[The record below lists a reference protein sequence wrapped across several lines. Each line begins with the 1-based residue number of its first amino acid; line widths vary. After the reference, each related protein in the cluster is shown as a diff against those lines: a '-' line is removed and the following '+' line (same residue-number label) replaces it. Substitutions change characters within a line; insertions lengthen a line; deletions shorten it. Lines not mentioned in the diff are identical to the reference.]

1 MAKTLEEY
9 LRENPN
15 LKLGQADMDLGRQNF
30 GALEEII
37 KARQDWAN
45 ATTKEEKDAAHN
57 RAENIRK
64 YYGSYSGGTDG
75 MGGQYSPTYVKPSSA
90 AQEDNIQAIFDRLNG
105 AYKGNA
111 PTWTPK
117 YESEIEDILDEIGNR
132 DPFEYDLM
140 DDPMYQ
146 QYRDSYIREGKRAME
161 DTAAQT
167 AAMTGGYGSTYGATA
182 AQQSYD
188 RYLEGLNDVVPQLEQ
203 NAYGRY
209 RDELGD
215 LYNQMGA
222 LQQEESRL
230 FGQYATERGFSQADR
245 DFAYNAMLA
254 TMNQNN
260 YENEFDRGIFES
272 DRDFDFNESNTKWQ
286 MTQEERQNA
295 IDNALAIGDIEAL
308 KELGYDTRYLEFL
321 QQVERAQGNAAIRQ
335 AQQAYTAGKR
345 SSSSSKKSSSS
356 KSSGSSSG
364 TKSSGSTGSGTSS
377 DTGKTTNGYTFL
389 YMNYK
394 VLGDTPEFEQKA
406 AELIQKGM
414 VTKEDYEKFKAKYGD

>member
-9 LRENPN
+9 LKENPN
-15 LKLGQADMDLGRQNF
+15 LSISQADMDLGRQNF

-37 KARQDWAN
+37 KARQDWEN

-57 RAENIRK
+57 RAETIRK
-64 YYGSYSGGTDG
+64 YYGNYSGGTDG
-75 MGGQYSPTYVKPSSA
+75 MSGQYSPTYVKPSSA
-90 AQEDNIQAIFDRLNG
+90 ANEDNIQAIFDRLNG
-105 AYKGNA
+105 SYKGNA

-132 DPFEYDLM
+132 DPFEYELTE
-140 DDPMYQ
+140 DPMYQ
-146 QYRDSYIREGKRAME
+146 QYRDQYIREGKRAME

-203 NAYGRY
+203 TAYGRY

-215 LYNQMGA
+215 LFDEMTA
-222 LQQEESRL
+222 LQQEENRL

-245 DFAYNAMLA
+245 DFAYNAMVA
-254 TMNQNN
+254 AMGQNN

-272 DRDFDFNESNTKWQ
+272 DRDFDFNEGTTKWQ
-286 MTQEERQNA
+286 MTKEERQNA

-335 AQQAYTAGKR
+335 AQQAYTAGKS

-364 TKSSGSTGSGTSS
+364 TKYYKTGDGDNGNEKKIVNQHTEDSVYVAGY
-377 DTGKTTNGYTFL
+377 GEITND
-389 YMNYK
+389 
-394 VLGDTPEFEQKA
+394 VL
-406 AELIQKGM
+406 
-414 VTKEDYEKFKAKYGD
+414 EDYLEKGYIRETVVGNNIYYTAAR

>member
-9 LRENPN
+9 LKENPN

-75 MGGQYSPTYVKPSSA
+75 MSGQYSPTYVKPSSA

-230 FGQYATERGFSQADR
+230 FGQYATERGFSQQDR

-254 TMNQNN
+254 AMGQNN

-295 IDNALAIGDIEAL
+295 IDNALAIGDIGKL
-308 KELGYDTRYLEFL
+308 KELGYNTRYLEFL

>member
-9 LRENPN
+9 LKENPN

-37 KARQDWAN
+37 KARQDWAD
-45 ATTKEEKDAAHN
+45 ATTQEEKDAAHN

-75 MGGQYSPTYVKPSSA
+75 MSGQYSPTYVKPSSA
-90 AQEDNIQAIFDRLNG
+90 ANEDNIQAIFDRLNG

-117 YESEIEDILDEIGNR
+117 YESEIEDILGEIG
-132 DPFEYDLM
+132 DYGPFEYDLM
-140 DDPMYQ
+140 GDPMYQ
-146 QYRDSYIREGKRAME
+146 QYRDQYIREGDRAMK

-203 NAYGRY
+203 TAYGRY
-209 RDELGD
+209 RDELSD
-215 LYNQMGA
+215 LYNQMSA

-230 FGQYATERGFSQADR
+230 FGKYATERGFSQADR
-245 DFAYNAMLA
+245 DFAYNAMVA
-254 TMNQNN
+254 AMGQNN

-272 DRDFDFNESNTKWQ
+272 DRDFDFNADYTDWQ
-286 MTQEERQNA
+286 KDQTERQAA
-295 IDNALAIGDIEAL
+295 IENALAIGDYSAL
-308 KELGYDTRYLEFL
+308 KELGYNTSYLDFL
-321 QQVERAQGNAAIRQ
+321 QQVERAQGNAAIKK
-335 AQQAYTAGKR
+335 AQETMSGKS

-377 DTGKTTNGYTFL
+377 NTGKTSNGYTFL

-394 VLGDTPEFEQKA
+394 VLGDTPAFEQKA

>member
-75 MGGQYSPTYVKPSSA
+75 MSGQYSPTYVKPSSA

-117 YESEIEDILDEIGNR
+117 YESEIEDILGEIG
-132 DPFEYDLM
+132 DYGPFEYDLM
-140 DDPMYQ
+140 GDPMYQ
-146 QYRDSYIREGKRAME
+146 QYRDQYIREGKRAME

-230 FGQYATERGFSQADR
+230 FNQYAAERGFSQADR

-254 TMNQNN
+254 AMNQNN

-272 DRDFDFNESNTKWQ
+272 DRDFDFNEGTTKWQ

-308 KELGYDTRYLEFL
+308 KELGYDTTYLEFL
-321 QQVERAQGNAAIRQ
+321 QQVERAQGSAAIRQ
-335 AQQAYTAGKR
+335 AQQAYTAGKS

-364 TKSSGSTGSGTSS
+364 TKSSGSTGSGISS
-377 DTGKTTNGYTFL
+377 DTGKTSNGYTFL

-414 VTKEDYEKFKAKYGD
+414 VTKEDYEKFKAKYGN

>member
-1 MAKTLEEY
+1 MAKTLEDY

-45 ATTKEEKDAAHN
+45 ATTKEERDAAHN

-64 YYGSYSGGTDG
+64 YYGNYSGGTDG
-75 MGGQYSPTYVKPSSA
+75 MSGQYSPTYVKPSSA
-90 AQEDNIQAIFDRLNG
+90 ANEDNIQAIFDRLNG

-140 DDPMYQ
+140 EDPMYQ

-203 NAYGRY
+203 TAYGRY

-230 FGQYATERGFSQADR
+230 FNQYAAERGFSQADR

-254 TMNQNN
+254 AMGQNN
-260 YENEFDRGIFES
+260 HENEFDRGIFES
-272 DRDFDFNESNTKWQ
+272 DRDFDLNEGTTKWQ

-308 KELGYDTRYLEFL
+308 KELGYDTTYLEFL

-335 AQQAYTAGKR
+335 AQQAYTAGKS

-356 KSSGSSSG
+356 KSSGSSG
-364 TKSSGSTGSGTSS
+364 TKSTNSTSADLEIQNRNNGSQVEVAGFGWLDYSKLEEMV
-377 DTGKTTNGYTFL
+377 DKGYIRETIL
-389 YMNYK
+389 DNRVYY
-394 VLGDTPEFEQKA
+394 TPA
-406 AELIQKGM
+406 R
-414 VTKEDYEKFKAKYGD
+414 

>member
-9 LRENPN
+9 LKENPN
-15 LKLGQADMDLGRQNF
+15 LKIGQADMDLGRQNF

-45 ATTKEEKDAAHN
+45 ATTKEEKDSAHN

-64 YYGSYSGGTDG
+64 YYGNYSGGADG
-75 MGGQYSPTYVKPSSA
+75 MSGQYSPTYVKPSSA
-90 AQEDNIQAIFDRLNG
+90 ANEDNIQAIFDRLNG

-146 QYRDSYIREGKRAME
+146 QYRDQYIREGKRAME

-215 LYNQMGA
+215 LFDEMTA

-245 DFAYNAMLA
+245 DFAYNAMVA
-254 TMNQNN
+254 AMGQNN

-272 DRDFDFNESNTKWQ
+272 DRDFDFNADYTDWQ
-286 MTQEERQNA
+286 KEQTERQAA
-295 IDNALAIGDIEAL
+295 IENALAIGDYSAL
-308 KELGYDTRYLEFL
+308 KELGYNTSYLDFL

-335 AQQAYTAGKR
+335 AQQAYTAAT
-345 SSSSSKKSSSS
+345 
-356 KSSGSSSG
+356 SSG
-364 TKSSGSTGSGTSS
+364 TKSTSSKSGGSGGTGSGGSGGTVSGIYNEHKMM
-377 DTGKTTNGYTFL
+377 DDGENIDWINLIGYGRVTADEL
-389 YMNYK
+389 
-394 VLGDTPEFEQKA
+394 
-406 AELIQKGM
+406 AELDEKGK
-414 VTKEDYEKFKAKYGD
+414 VVVEEINGKAFYRYKN

>member
-9 LRENPN
+9 LKENPN
-15 LKLGQADMDLGRQNF
+15 LSISQADMDLGRQNF

-37 KARQDWAN
+37 KARQDWEN

-64 YYGSYSGGTDG
+64 YYGNYSGGTDG
-75 MGGQYSPTYVKPSSA
+75 MSGQYSPTYVKPSSA
-90 AQEDNIQAIFDRLNG
+90 ANEDNIQAIFDRLNG

-117 YESEIEDILDEIGNR
+117 YESEIEDILGEIGNYG
-132 DPFEYDLM
+132 PFEYDLM

-146 QYRDSYIREGKRAME
+146 QYRDQYIREGKRAME

-215 LYNQMGA
+215 LFDEMTA

-245 DFAYNAMLA
+245 DFAYNAMVA
-254 TMNQNN
+254 AMGQNN

-272 DRDFDFNESNTKWQ
+272 DRDFDFNADYTDWQ
-286 MTQEERQNA
+286 KEQTERQAA
-295 IDNALAIGDIEAL
+295 IENALAIGDYSAL
-308 KELGYDTRYLEFL
+308 KELGYNTSYLDFL

-335 AQQAYTAGKR
+335 AQQAYTAAT
-345 SSSSSKKSSSS
+345 
-356 KSSGSSSG
+356 SSG
-364 TKSSGSTGSGTSS
+364 TKSTSSKSGGSGGTGSGGTVSGIYNEHKMM
-377 DTGKTTNGYTFL
+377 DDGENIDWINLIGYGRVTADEL
-389 YMNYK
+389 
-394 VLGDTPEFEQKA
+394 
-406 AELIQKGM
+406 AELDEKGK
-414 VTKEDYEKFKAKYGD
+414 VVVEEINGKAFYRYKN

>member
-9 LRENPN
+9 LKENPN
-15 LKLGQADMDLGRQNF
+15 LSISQADMDLGRQNF

-37 KARQDWAN
+37 KARQEWAN

-64 YYGSYSGGTDG
+64 YYGNYSGGTDG
-75 MGGQYSPTYVKPSSA
+75 MSGQYSPTYVKPSSA
-90 AQEDNIQAIFDRLNG
+90 ANEDNIQAIFDRLNG

-215 LYNQMGA
+215 MYNQMSA

-230 FGQYATERGFSQADR
+230 FNQYAAERGFSQADR

-254 TMNQNN
+254 AMNQNN

-272 DRDFDFNESNTKWQ
+272 DRDFDFNEGTTKWQ

-295 IDNALAIGDIEAL
+295 IENALAIGDIEAL
-308 KELGYDTRYLEFL
+308 KELGYDTTYLEFL

-335 AQQAYTAGKR
+335 AQQAYTKATSGGKKYYKTGDGDDDGDDDGNGDDGNGN
-345 SSSSSKKSSSS
+345 SSAKNKARAALMSV
-356 KSSGSSSG
+356 
-364 TKSSGSTGSGTSS
+364 
-377 DTGKTTNGYTFL
+377 YL
-389 YMNYK
+389 IH
-394 VLGDTPEFEQKA
+394 GDSILFDDA
-406 AELIQKGM
+406 VNNMLQKGII
-414 VTKEDYEKFKAKYGD
+414 TEQDYNDFKNSMEK

>member
-9 LRENPN
+9 LKENPN
-15 LKLGQADMDLGRQNF
+15 LSISQADMDLGRQNF

-75 MGGQYSPTYVKPSSA
+75 MSGQYSPTYVKPSSA
-90 AQEDNIQAIFDRLNG
+90 ANEDNIQAIFDRLNG

-132 DPFEYDLM
+132 DPFEYELTE
-140 DDPMYQ
+140 DPMYQ
-146 QYRDSYIREGKRAME
+146 QYRDQYIREGKRALE

-203 NAYGRY
+203 TAYGRY

-215 LYNQMGA
+215 LFDEMTA

-245 DFAYNAMLA
+245 DFAYNAMVA
-254 TMNQNN
+254 AMGQNN

-272 DRDFDFNESNTKWQ
+272 DRDFDFNEGTTKWQ

-308 KELGYDTRYLEFL
+308 KELGYDTTYLEFL

-335 AQQAYTAGKR
+335 AQQAYTAGKS

-364 TKSSGSTGSGTSS
+364 TKSSGSTGSGISS
-377 DTGKTTNGYTFL
+377 DTGKTSNGYTFL

>member
-9 LRENPN
+9 LKENQN
-15 LKLGQADMDLGRQNF
+15 LSISQADMDLGRQNF

-64 YYGSYSGGTDG
+64 YYGNYSGGTDG
-75 MGGQYSPTYVKPSSA
+75 MSGQYSPTYVKPSSA
-90 AQEDNIQAIFDRLNG
+90 ANEDNIQAIFDRLNG

-140 DDPMYQ
+140 EDPMYQ
-146 QYRDSYIREGKRAME
+146 QYRDQYIREGKRAME

-182 AQQSYD
+182 AQQGYD

-215 LYNQMGA
+215 LYNQMNA

-245 DFAYNAMLA
+245 DFAYNAMVA
-254 TMNQNN
+254 AMGQNN

-272 DRDFDFNESNTKWQ
+272 DRDFDFNEGTTKWQ

-308 KELGYDTRYLEFL
+308 KELGYDTTYLEFL
-321 QQVERAQGNAAIRQ
+321 QQVERAQGNAAMKK
-335 AQQAYTAGKR
+335 AQEALSGK
-345 SSSSSKKSSSS
+345 K
-356 KSSGSSSG
+356 
-364 TKSSGSTGSGTSS
+364 
-377 DTGKTTNGYTFL
+377 Y
-389 YMNYK
+389 YK
-394 VLGDTPEFEQKA
+394 VDDGDDDGDDGDDDGNGNSNAKNKA
-406 AELIQKGM
+406 RAALMSVYLIHGDSKLFDNAVDNMLQKGII
-414 VTKEDYEKFKAKYGD
+414 TEQDYNDFKNSMEK

>member
-15 LKLGQADMDLGRQNF
+15 LKISQADMDLGRQNF

-64 YYGSYSGGTDG
+64 YYGSYSGGADG
-75 MGGQYSPTYVKPSSA
+75 MSGQYSPTYVKPSSA
-90 AQEDNIQAIFDRLNG
+90 ANEDNIQAIFDRLNG

-215 LYNQMGA
+215 LYNQMSA

-230 FGQYATERGFSQADR
+230 FNQYAAERGFSQADR
-245 DFAYNAMLA
+245 DFAYNAMVA
-254 TMNQNN
+254 AMGQNN

-272 DRDFDFNESNTKWQ
+272 DRDFDFNEGTTKWQ

-308 KELGYDTRYLEFL
+308 KELGYDTTYLEFL

-335 AQQAYTAGKR
+335 AQQAYTAGKS

-356 KSSGSSSG
+356 KRSGSSSG

-377 DTGKTTNGYTFL
+377 NTGKTSNGYTFL

>member
-9 LRENPN
+9 LKENPN

-90 AQEDNIQAIFDRLNG
+90 ANEDNIQAIFDRLNG

-203 NAYGRY
+203 TAYGRY

-230 FGQYATERGFSQADR
+230 FGQYVTERGFSQADR

-254 TMNQNN
+254 AMGQNN

-272 DRDFDFNESNTKWQ
+272 DRDFDFNADYTDWQ
-286 MTQEERQNA
+286 KEQTERQAA
-295 IDNALAIGDIEAL
+295 IENALAIGDYSAL
-308 KELGYDTRYLEFL
+308 KELGYNTSYLDFL

-335 AQQAYTAGKR
+335 AQQAYTKAT
-345 SSSSSKKSSSS
+345 SSGTKSTSS

-364 TKSSGSTGSGTSS
+364 TNSSGSTGSGTSS

-389 YMNYK
+389 YMNYQ

-414 VTKEDYEKFKAKYGD
+414 VTKEDYEKFKAKYGN

>member
-9 LRENPN
+9 LKENPN

-45 ATTKEEKDAAHN
+45 ATTKEERDAAHN
-57 RAENIRK
+57 RAETIRK
-64 YYGSYSGGTDG
+64 YYGSYSGGADG
-75 MGGQYSPTYVKPSSA
+75 MSGQYSPTYVKPSSA
-90 AQEDNIQAIFDRLNG
+90 ANEDNIQAIFDRLNG

-146 QYRDSYIREGKRAME
+146 QYRDQYIREGKRAME

-215 LYNQMGA
+215 LFDEMTA

-245 DFAYNAMLA
+245 DFAYNAMVA
-254 TMNQNN
+254 AMGQNN

-272 DRDFDFNESNTKWQ
+272 DRDFDFNADYTDWQ
-286 MTQEERQNA
+286 KEQTERQAA
-295 IDNALAIGDIEAL
+295 IENALAIGDYSAL
-308 KELGYDTRYLEFL
+308 KELGYNTSYLDFL

-335 AQQAYTAGKR
+335 AQQAYTAAT
-345 SSSSSKKSSSS
+345 
-356 KSSGSSSG
+356 SSG
-364 TKSSGSTGSGTSS
+364 TKSTSSKSGGSGGTGSGGSGGTVSGIYNEHKMM
-377 DTGKTTNGYTFL
+377 DDGENIDWINLIGYGRVTADEL
-389 YMNYK
+389 
-394 VLGDTPEFEQKA
+394 
-406 AELIQKGM
+406 AELDEKGK
-414 VTKEDYEKFKAKYGD
+414 VVVEEINGKAFYRYKN

>member
-9 LRENPN
+9 LKENPN
-15 LKLGQADMDLGRQNF
+15 LSISQADMDLGRQNF

-64 YYGSYSGGTDG
+64 YYGNYSGGADG
-75 MGGQYSPTYVKPSSA
+75 MSGQYSPTYVKPSSA
-90 AQEDNIQAIFDRLNG
+90 ANEDNIQAIFDRLNG

-140 DDPMYQ
+140 EDPMYQ

-215 LYNQMGA
+215 LYNQMSA

-230 FGQYATERGFSQADR
+230 FNQYAAERGFSQADR
-245 DFAYNAMLA
+245 DFAYNAMVA
-254 TMNQNN
+254 AMGQNN

-272 DRDFDFNESNTKWQ
+272 DRDFDFNEGTTKWQ

-308 KELGYDTRYLEFL
+308 KELGYDTTYLEFL

-335 AQQAYTAGKR
+335 AQQAYTAGKS
-345 SSSSSKKSSSS
+345 SSSSSKKRSSS

-389 YMNYK
+389 YMNYQ

>member
-9 LRENPN
+9 LKENPN

-75 MGGQYSPTYVKPSSA
+75 MDGQYSPTYVKPSSA

-117 YESEIEDILDEIGNR
+117 YESEIEDILDEIGDY

-230 FGQYATERGFSQADR
+230 FGQYATERGFSQQDR

-254 TMNQNN
+254 AMGQNN
-260 YENEFDRGIFES
+260 YENEFDRGNFES

-295 IDNALAIGDIEAL
+295 IDNALAIGDIGKL
-308 KELGYDTRYLEFL
+308 KELGYNTRYLEFL
-321 QQVERAQGNAAIRQ
+321 Q
-335 AQQAYTAGKR
+335 
-345 SSSSSKKSSSS
+345 
-356 KSSGSSSG
+356 
-364 TKSSGSTGSGTSS
+364 
-377 DTGKTTNGYTFL
+377 
-389 YMNYK
+389 K
-394 VLGDTPEFEQKA
+394 VGL
-406 AELIQKGM
+406 
-414 VTKEDYEKFKAKYGD
+414 

>member
-9 LRENPN
+9 LKENPN
-15 LKLGQADMDLGRQNF
+15 LSISKADMDLGRQNF

-64 YYGSYSGGTDG
+64 YYGSYSGGADG
-75 MGGQYSPTYVKPSSA
+75 MDGMYKPTYVKPSSA

-140 DDPMYQ
+140 EDPMYQ
-146 QYRDSYIREGKRAME
+146 QYRDQYIREGKRAME

-230 FGQYATERGFSQADR
+230 FNQYAAERGFSQADR

-254 TMNQNN
+254 AMNQNN

-272 DRDFDFNESNTKWQ
+272 DRDFDFNEGTTKWQ

-308 KELGYDTRYLEFL
+308 KELGYDTTYLEFL

-335 AQQAYTAGKR
+335 AQQAYTAGK
-345 SSSSSKKSSSS
+345 
-356 KSSGSSSG
+356 SSGKKYYKTGDGDDDGDDDGNGDDGNGNSSAKNKARAALMSV
-364 TKSSGSTGSGTSS
+364 
-377 DTGKTTNGYTFL
+377 YL
-389 YMNYK
+389 IH
-394 VLGDTPEFEQKA
+394 GDSILFDDA
-406 AELIQKGM
+406 VNNMLQKGII
-414 VTKEDYEKFKAKYGD
+414 TEQDYNDFKNSMEK

>member
-9 LRENPN
+9 LKENPN
-15 LKLGQADMDLGRQNF
+15 LSISQADMDLGRQNF

-64 YYGSYSGGTDG
+64 YYGNYSGGTDG
-75 MGGQYSPTYVKPSSA
+75 MSGQYSPTYVKPSSA
-90 AQEDNIQAIFDRLNG
+90 ANEDNIQAIFDRLNG

-203 NAYGRY
+203 TAYGRY

-230 FGQYATERGFSQADR
+230 FNQYAAERGFSQADR

-254 TMNQNN
+254 AMGQNN

-272 DRDFDFNESNTKWQ
+272 DRDFDFNADYTDWQ
-286 MTQEERQNA
+286 KDQTERQAA
-295 IDNALAIGDIEAL
+295 IENALAIGDYSTL
-308 KELGYDTRYLEFL
+308 KELGYNTSYLDFL

-335 AQQAYTAGKR
+335 AQQAYTAGKS

-364 TKSSGSTGSGTSS
+364 TKSSGSTGSGISS
-377 DTGKTTNGYTFL
+377 DTGKTSNGYTFL

>member
-9 LRENPN
+9 LKENPN
-15 LKLGQADMDLGRQNF
+15 LSISQADMDLGRQNF

-64 YYGSYSGGTDG
+64 YYGNYSGGTDG
-75 MGGQYSPTYVKPSSA
+75 MSGQYSPTYVKPSSA
-90 AQEDNIQAIFDRLNG
+90 ANEDNIQAIFDRLNG

-132 DPFEYDLM
+132 DPFEYDLTE
-140 DDPMYQ
+140 DPMYQ

-203 NAYGRY
+203 TAYGRY

-215 LYNQMGA
+215 LFDEMTA

-254 TMNQNN
+254 AMNQNN

-272 DRDFDFNESNTKWQ
+272 DRDFDFNEGTTKWQ

-308 KELGYDTRYLEFL
+308 KELGYDTTYLEFL

-335 AQQAYTAGKR
+335 AQQAYTAGKS

-377 DTGKTTNGYTFL
+377 DTGKTSNGYTFL

>member
-9 LRENPN
+9 LKENPN
-15 LKLGQADMDLGRQNF
+15 LSISQADMDLGRQNF

-64 YYGSYSGGTDG
+64 YYGNYSGGTDG
-75 MGGQYSPTYVKPSSA
+75 MSGEYSPTYVKPSSA
-90 AQEDNIQAIFDRLNG
+90 ANEDNIQAIFDRLNG

-140 DDPMYQ
+140 EDPMYQ

-182 AQQSYD
+182 AQQGYD

-203 NAYGRY
+203 TAYGRY

-230 FGQYATERGFSQADR
+230 FNQYAAERGFSQADR
-245 DFAYNAMLA
+245 DFAYNAMVA
-254 TMNQNN
+254 AMGQNN

-272 DRDFDFNESNTKWQ
+272 DRDFDFNEGTTKWQ

-308 KELGYDTRYLEFL
+308 KELGYDTTYLEFL

-335 AQQAYTAGKR
+335 AQQAYTAGK

>member
-9 LRENPN
+9 LKENPN
-15 LKLGQADMDLGRQNF
+15 LSISQADMDLGRQNF

-37 KARQDWAN
+37 KARQDWEN

-64 YYGSYSGGTDG
+64 YYGNYSGGTDG
-75 MGGQYSPTYVKPSSA
+75 MSGQYSPTYVKPSSA
-90 AQEDNIQAIFDRLNG
+90 ANEDNIQAIFDRLNG

-146 QYRDSYIREGKRAME
+146 QYRDQYIREGKRAME

-203 NAYGRY
+203 TAYGRY

-215 LYNQMGA
+215 LFDEMTA

-245 DFAYNAMLA
+245 DFAYNAMVA
-254 TMNQNN
+254 AMGQNN

-272 DRDFDFNESNTKWQ
+272 DRDFDFNEGTTKWQ

-308 KELGYDTRYLEFL
+308 KELGYDTTYLEFL

-335 AQQAYTAGKR
+335 AQQAYTAGKS

>member
-9 LRENPN
+9 LKENPN

-45 ATTKEEKDAAHN
+45 ATTKEERDAAHN
-57 RAENIRK
+57 RAETIRK
-64 YYGSYSGGTDG
+64 YYGSYSGGADG
-75 MGGQYSPTYVKPSSA
+75 MSGQYSPTYVKPSSA
-90 AQEDNIQAIFDRLNG
+90 ANEDNIQAIFDRLNG

-146 QYRDSYIREGKRAME
+146 QYRDQYIREGKRAME

-203 NAYGRY
+203 TAYGRY
-209 RDELGD
+209 RDSLGD
-215 LYNQMGA
+215 LYNQMSA

-254 TMNQNN
+254 AMGQNN

-272 DRDFDFNESNTKWQ
+272 DRDFDFNADYTDWQ
-286 MTQEERQNA
+286 KEQTERQAA
-295 IDNALAIGDIEAL
+295 IENALAIGDYSAL
-308 KELGYDTRYLEFL
+308 KELGYNTSYLDFL

-335 AQQAYTAGKR
+335 AQQAYTAAT
-345 SSSSSKKSSSS
+345 
-356 KSSGSSSG
+356 SSG
-364 TKSSGSTGSGTSS
+364 TKSTSSKSGGSGGTGSGGSGGTVSGIYNEHKMM
-377 DTGKTTNGYTFL
+377 DDGENIDWINLIGYGRVTADEL
-389 YMNYK
+389 
-394 VLGDTPEFEQKA
+394 
-406 AELIQKGM
+406 AELDEKGK
-414 VTKEDYEKFKAKYGD
+414 VVVEEINGKAFYRYKN

>member
-9 LRENPN
+9 LKENPN
-15 LKLGQADMDLGRQNF
+15 LSISQADMDLGRQNF

-45 ATTKEEKDAAHN
+45 ATTKEERDAAHN
-57 RAENIRK
+57 RAETIRK
-64 YYGSYSGGTDG
+64 YYGNYSGGTDG
-75 MGGQYSPTYVKPSSA
+75 MSGEYSPTYVKPSSA
-90 AQEDNIQAIFDRLNG
+90 ANEDNIQAIFDRLNG

-140 DDPMYQ
+140 EDPMYQ
-146 QYRDSYIREGKRAME
+146 QYRDQYIREGKRAME

-215 LYNQMGA
+215 LYNQMSA

-254 TMNQNN
+254 AMNQNN

-272 DRDFDFNESNTKWQ
+272 DRDFDFNEGTTKWQ

-308 KELGYDTRYLEFL
+308 KELGYDTTYLEFL

-335 AQQAYTAGKR
+335 AQQAYTAGKS

-364 TKSSGSTGSGTSS
+364 TNSSGSTGSGTSS

-389 YMNYK
+389 YMNYQ

>member
-90 AQEDNIQAIFDRLNG
+90 ANEDNIQAIFDRLNG

-161 DTAAQT
+161 DTAAQM

-182 AQQSYD
+182 AQQSDD

-215 LYNQMGA
+215 LYNQMSA

-254 TMNQNN
+254 AMNQNN

-272 DRDFDFNESNTKWQ
+272 DRDFDFNEGTTKWQ

-308 KELGYDTRYLEFL
+308 KELGYDTTYLEFL

-335 AQQAYTAGKR
+335 AQQAYTAGKS

>member
-9 LRENPN
+9 LKENPN

-45 ATTKEEKDAAHN
+45 ATTQEEKDAAHN

-75 MGGQYSPTYVKPSSA
+75 MSGQYSPTYVKPSSA

-117 YESEIEDILDEIGNR
+117 YESEIEDILDEIGNYG
-132 DPFEYDLM
+132 PFEYELTE
-140 DDPMYQ
+140 DPMYQ
-146 QYRDSYIREGKRAME
+146 QYRDQYIREGKRAMK

-203 NAYGRY
+203 TAYGRY
-209 RDELGD
+209 RDSLGD
-215 LYNQMGA
+215 LYNQMSA

-245 DFAYNAMLA
+245 DFAYNAMVA
-254 TMNQNN
+254 AMGQNN

-272 DRDFDFNESNTKWQ
+272 DRDFDFNADYTDWQ
-286 MTQEERQNA
+286 KEQTERQAA
-295 IDNALAIGDIEAL
+295 IENALAIGDYSAL
-308 KELGYDTRYLEFL
+308 KKLGYNTSYLDFL
-321 QQVERAQGNAAIRQ
+321 QQVERAQGNAAIKK
-335 AQQAYTAGKR
+335 AQEAMSGKS

-377 DTGKTTNGYTFL
+377 NTGKTSNGYTFL

-394 VLGDTPEFEQKA
+394 VLGDTPAFEQKA

>member
-9 LRENPN
+9 LKENPN
-15 LKLGQADMDLGRQNF
+15 LSISQADMDLGRQNF

-57 RAENIRK
+57 RAETIRK
-64 YYGSYSGGTDG
+64 YYGNYSGGTDG
-75 MGGQYSPTYVKPSSA
+75 MSGQYSPTYVKPSRA
-90 AQEDNIQAIFDRLNG
+90 ANEDNIQAIFDRLNG

-146 QYRDSYIREGKRAME
+146 QYRDQYIREGKRAME

-203 NAYGRY
+203 TAYGRY

-215 LYNQMGA
+215 LFDEMTA

-245 DFAYNAMLA
+245 DFAYNTMVAAMG
-254 TMNQNN
+254 QNN

-272 DRDFDFNESNTKWQ
+272 DRDFDFNEGTTKWQ

-308 KELGYDTRYLEFL
+308 KELGYDTTYLEFL

>member
-9 LRENPN
+9 LKENPN
-15 LKLGQADMDLGRQNF
+15 LSISQADMDLGRQNF

-64 YYGSYSGGTDG
+64 YYGNYSGGTDG
-75 MGGQYSPTYVKPSSA
+75 MSGQYSPTYVKPSSA
-90 AQEDNIQAIFDRLNG
+90 ANEDNIQAIFDRLNG

-215 LYNQMGA
+215 MYNQMSA

-254 TMNQNN
+254 AMNQNN

-272 DRDFDFNESNTKWQ
+272 DRDFDFNEGTTKWQ

-335 AQQAYTAGKR
+335 AQQAYTAGKS
-345 SSSSSKKSSSS
+345 SSSSSKKRSSS

-389 YMNYK
+389 YMNYQ

>member
-9 LRENPN
+9 LKENPN
-15 LKLGQADMDLGRQNF
+15 LSISQADMDLGRQNF

-57 RAENIRK
+57 RAETIRK
-64 YYGSYSGGTDG
+64 YYGNYSGGTDG
-75 MGGQYSPTYVKPSSA
+75 MSGQYSPTYVKPSSA
-90 AQEDNIQAIFDRLNG
+90 ANEDNIQAIFDRLNG

-117 YESEIEDILDEIGNR
+117 YESEIEDILGEIGNYG
-132 DPFEYDLM
+132 PFEYDLM

-215 LYNQMGA
+215 LYNQMSA

-230 FGQYATERGFSQADR
+230 FNQYAAERGFSQADR
-245 DFAYNAMLA
+245 DFAYNAMVA
-254 TMNQNN
+254 AMGQNN

-272 DRDFDFNESNTKWQ
+272 DRDFDFNADYTDWQ
-286 MTQEERQNA
+286 KDQTERQAA
-295 IDNALAIGDIEAL
+295 IENALAIGDYSAL

-321 QQVERAQGNAAIRQ
+321 QQVERAQGNAAIKK
-335 AQQAYTAGKR
+335 AQEAMKYYTDDGNDDDDDDDDDDEGDDGNGN
-345 SSSSSKKSSSS
+345 SNN
-356 KSSGSSSG
+356 
-364 TKSSGSTGSGTSS
+364 
-377 DTGKTTNGYTFL
+377 TGKTTNGYTFL

>member
-15 LKLGQADMDLGRQNF
+15 LKISQADMDLGRQNF

-37 KARQDWAN
+37 KARQDWEN

-64 YYGSYSGGTDG
+64 YYGNYSGGTDG
-75 MGGQYSPTYVKPSSA
+75 MSGQYSPTYVKPSSA
-90 AQEDNIQAIFDRLNG
+90 ANEDNIQAIFDRLNG

-146 QYRDSYIREGKRAME
+146 QYRDQYIREGKRAKE

-230 FGQYATERGFSQADR
+230 FNQYAAERGFSQADR

-254 TMNQNN
+254 AMGQNN

-272 DRDFDFNESNTKWQ
+272 DRDFDFNEGTTKWQ

-308 KELGYDTRYLEFL
+308 KELGYDTTYLEFL

-335 AQQAYTAGKR
+335 AQQAYTAGKS

-364 TKSSGSTGSGTSS
+364 TKSSGSTGSGISS
-377 DTGKTTNGYTFL
+377 DTGKTSNGYTFL

>member
-9 LRENPN
+9 LKENPN
-15 LKLGQADMDLGRQNF
+15 LSISQADMDLGRQNF

-45 ATTKEEKDAAHN
+45 ATTKEERDAAHN

-64 YYGSYSGGTDG
+64 YYGNYSGGTDG
-75 MGGQYSPTYVKPSSA
+75 MKGQYSPTYVKPSSA
-90 AQEDNIQAIFDRLNG
+90 ANEDNIQAIFDRLNG

-146 QYRDSYIREGKRAME
+146 QYRDQYIREGKRAME

-203 NAYGRY
+203 TAYGRY

-215 LYNQMGA
+215 LFDEMTA

-245 DFAYNAMLA
+245 DFAYNAMVA
-254 TMNQNN
+254 AMGQNN

-272 DRDFDFNESNTKWQ
+272 DRDFDFNEGTTKWQ

-308 KELGYDTRYLEFL
+308 KELGYDTTFLEFL

-335 AQQAYTAGKR
+335 AQQAYTAGKS

-364 TKSSGSTGSGTSS
+364 TKSSGSTGSGISS
-377 DTGKTTNGYTFL
+377 DTGKTSNGYTFL

>member
-1 MAKTLEEY
+1 MS
-9 LRENPN
+9 RG
-15 LKLGQADMDLGRQNF
+15 LGDVYKRQ
-30 GALEEII
+30 
-37 KARQDWAN
+37 
-45 ATTKEEKDAAHN
+45 
-57 RAENIRK
+57 
-64 YYGSYSGGTDG
+64 
-75 MGGQYSPTYVKPSSA
+75 
-90 AQEDNIQAIFDRLNG
+90 AQEDNIQTIFDRLNG

-117 YESEIEDILDEIGNR
+117 YESEIEDILGEIG
-132 DPFEYDLM
+132 DYGPFEYDLM

-215 LYNQMGA
+215 LYNQMSA

-254 TMNQNN
+254 AMNQNN

-272 DRDFDFNESNTKWQ
+272 DRDFDFNEGTTKWQ

-295 IDNALAIGDIEAL
+295 IDNALAI
-308 KELGYDTRYLEFL
+308 
-321 QQVERAQGNAAIRQ
+321 
-335 AQQAYTAGKR
+335 
-345 SSSSSKKSSSS
+345 
-356 KSSGSSSG
+356 
-364 TKSSGSTGSGTSS
+364 
-377 DTGKTTNGYTFL
+377 
-389 YMNYK
+389 
-394 VLGDTPEFEQKA
+394 
-406 AELIQKGM
+406 
-414 VTKEDYEKFKAKYGD
+414 

>member
-15 LKLGQADMDLGRQNF
+15 LKISQADMDLGRQNF

-64 YYGSYSGGTDG
+64 YYGNYSGGTDG
-75 MGGQYSPTYVKPSSA
+75 MSGQYSPTYVKPSSA
-90 AQEDNIQAIFDRLNG
+90 ANEDNIQAIFDRLNG

-230 FGQYATERGFSQADR
+230 FNQYAAERGFSQADR
-245 DFAYNAMLA
+245 DFAYNAMVA
-254 TMNQNN
+254 AMGQNN

-272 DRDFDFNESNTKWQ
+272 DRDFDFNEGTTKWQ

-308 KELGYDTRYLEFL
+308 KELGYDTTYLEFL

-335 AQQAYTAGKR
+335 AQQAYTAGKS

-364 TKSSGSTGSGTSS
+364 TKSSGSTGSGISS
-377 DTGKTTNGYTFL
+377 DTGKTSNGYTFL

>member
-37 KARQDWAN
+37 KARQDWGN

-64 YYGSYSGGTDG
+64 YYGNYSGGTDG
-75 MGGQYSPTYVKPSSA
+75 MSGQYSPTYVKPSSA
-90 AQEDNIQAIFDRLNG
+90 ANEDNIQAIFDRLNG

-117 YESEIEDILDEIGNR
+117 YESEIEDILGEIG
-132 DPFEYDLM
+132 DYGPFEYDLM

-182 AQQSYD
+182 AQQGYD

-203 NAYGRY
+203 TAYGRY

-245 DFAYNAMLA
+245 DFAYNAMVA
-254 TMNQNN
+254 AMGQNN

-272 DRDFDFNESNTKWQ
+272 DRDFDFNEGTTKWQ

-295 IDNALAIGDIEAL
+295 IDNALAIRDYSAL
-308 KELGYDTRYLEFL
+308 KELGYNTSYLDFL

-335 AQQAYTAGKR
+335 AQQAYTAGKS

-364 TKSSGSTGSGTSS
+364 TKSSGSTGSGISS
-377 DTGKTTNGYTFL
+377 DTGKTSNGYTFL